1 MKSLYYK
8 RLCGHKNPSE
18 KNSRFVS
25 ITFGVIQA
33 NMTTLF
39 DNFGTKLLKF
49 FKKKINIIDVGQDC
63 KYTPVF
69 ITLVTRKQCFS

>member
-25 ITFGVIQA
+25 VTFGVMQA

-39 DNFGTKLLKF
+39 DNFGTKLL
-49 FKKKINIIDVGQDC
+49 IDVGQDC

-69 ITLVTRKQCFS
+69 ITLDARKQCFS

>member
-33 NMTTLF
+33 NMTTRF
-39 DNFGTKLLKF
+39 DNFGIKLLKF
-49 FKKKINIIDVGQDC
+49 AQIFQKENLHHRCWTGFVN
-63 KYTPVF
+63 
-69 ITLVTRKQCFS
+69 TLPYL